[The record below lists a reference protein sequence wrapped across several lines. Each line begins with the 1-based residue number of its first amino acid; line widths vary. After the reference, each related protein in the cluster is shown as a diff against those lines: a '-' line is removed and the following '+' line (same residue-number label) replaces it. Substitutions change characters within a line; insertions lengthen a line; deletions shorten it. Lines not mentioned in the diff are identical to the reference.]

1 MRASAL
7 TRRTALALAFAAVG
21 ALAISACNNADSATP
36 SSGAPMLGKAD
47 APVTV
52 TEYASVTCGACAGWD
67 EQVWPG
73 FKAKYVDTGLVR
85 YELRE
90 MLTPPNQ
97 VAAAGWL
104 LARCAPD
111 DKYFDVVR
119 AIYRGQPE
127 MGQSGDY
134 RGVLLRVAQSAG
146 MTEQQFE
153 QCVGD
158 EDELV
163 ALNGRIEDAVER
175 GVNTTP
181 TFFINGKRHEGDITL
196 EGFDAALQPL
206 VRGKRAG

>member
-7 TRRTALALAFAAVG
+7 TRRTALVFAAVG
-21 ALAISACNNADSATP
+21 ALAVSACNNADSATAAGSVP
-36 SSGAPMLGKAD
+36 TLGKAD

-52 TEYASVTCGACAGWD
+52 TEYASVTCGVCAAWD
-67 EQVWPG
+67 EQVWPQ
-73 FKAKYVDTGLVR
+73 FKAKYVDTGLVK

-97 VAAAGWL
+97 VSAAGWL
-104 LARCAPD
+104 IARCAPD

-119 AIYRGQPE
+119 AIYRGQTE

-163 ALNGRIEDAVER
+163 ALNGRVEDAVER
-175 GVNTTP
+175 GVQGTP
-181 TFFINGKRHEGDITL
+181 TFFINGKKHEGGNAIEDL
-196 EGFDAALQPL
+196 DAALQPL